1 MGKLKDIWKQ
11 QDLSDQNIRREDLK
25 KLLSKKSKSIAKW
38 ILIISIVEF
47 VIPHVIYLFTDKTT
61 IQEQYNLI
69 GIQNFMYFTN
79 LTTYVVGAVFVYYF
93 YQNYKKI
100 KIEQSVAQLIDRIVK
115 TRKVVKNYIYY
126 NLIALSFIYLVYIVK
141 VFSNYDI
148 MRSYFNLDATVNI
161 EEIWLPYLITSI
173 LFIALIVF
181 LLWLFYRVTYGY
193 LLRRLLENYKDI
205 KN

>member
-38 ILIISIVEF
+38 ILIISIIEF
-47 VIPHVIYLFTDKTT
+47 VIPHFIYLFTDKTS

-100 KIEQSVAQLIDRIVK
+100 
-115 TRKVVKNYIYY
+115 
-126 NLIALSFIYLVYIVK
+126 
-141 VFSNYDI
+141 
-148 MRSYFNLDATVNI
+148 
-161 EEIWLPYLITSI
+161 
-173 LFIALIVF
+173 
-181 LLWLFYRVTYGY
+181 
-193 LLRRLLENYKDI
+193 
-205 KN
+205 

>member
-25 KLLSKKSKSIAKW
+25 KLLNKKSKSIAKW
-38 ILIISIVEF
+38 ILIISLIEF
-47 VIPHVIYLFTDKTT
+47 VIPHFLYLFTDQTK
-61 IQEQYNLI
+61 INEQYDLI

-79 LTTYVVGAVFVYYF
+79 LTTYIVGGVFVYYF
-93 YQNYKKI
+93 YRNYKKI

-126 NLIALSFIYLVYIVK
+126 NLIALSFIYLIYIIK
-141 VFSNYDI
+141 IFSNYDI
-148 MRSYFNLDATVNI
+148 MRSYFNLDPSVNI
-161 EEIWLPYLITSI
+161 QEIWLPYLVSSI
-173 LFIALIVF
+173 LGIAFVVF

>member
-25 KLLSKKSKSIAKW
+25 KLLNKKSKSIAKW
-38 ILIISIVEF
+38 ILIISLIEF
-47 VIPHVIYLFTDKTT
+47 VIPHFLYLFTDQTK
-61 IQEQYNLI
+61 INEQYDLI

-79 LTTYVVGAVFVYYF
+79 LTTYIVGGVFVYYF
-93 YQNYKKI
+93 YRNYKKI

-126 NLIALSFIYLVYIVK
+126 NLIALSFIYLIYIIK
-141 VFSNYDI
+141 IFSNYDI
-148 MRSYFNLDATVNI
+148 MRSYFNLDPSVNI
-161 EEIWLPYLITSI
+161 QEIWLTYLVSSI
-173 LFIALIVF
+173 LGIAFVVF